1 MIKVIKHGQTEFTH
15 TCSRCGCEFTY
26 EYEDIKQDSFN
37 LTASSARFVIC
48 PDCGNQC
55 YINIGNIGWPW
66 PNSSPIPCNTP
77 SDTALNPCSDCDW
90 WKRMTTDGIN
100 WYVGDT
106 PCTWCAKNPMKVTCD
121 TTTTATISINDNSS
135 TIGTLQLTPEDLKK
149 YNMNIY
155 GYRPT
160 SGEECPPPPP
170 KSGSNVVKSGCNSC
184 HKETKRGGNKNCN
197 CTE

>member
-90 WKRMTTDGIN
+90 WKKMTTDGIN

-106 PCTWCAKNPMKVTCD
+106 PCTWCQKNPMKVTCGSIGTNVTTPKTQLFNSAD
-121 TTTTATISINDNSS
+121 IVEQSLGDCKITTTNTTN
-135 TIGTLQLTPEDLKK
+135 L
-149 YNMNIY
+149 
-155 GYRPT
+155 
-160 SGEECPPPPP
+160 
-170 KSGSNVVKSGCNSC
+170 
-184 HKETKRGGNKNCN
+184 
-197 CTE
+197 